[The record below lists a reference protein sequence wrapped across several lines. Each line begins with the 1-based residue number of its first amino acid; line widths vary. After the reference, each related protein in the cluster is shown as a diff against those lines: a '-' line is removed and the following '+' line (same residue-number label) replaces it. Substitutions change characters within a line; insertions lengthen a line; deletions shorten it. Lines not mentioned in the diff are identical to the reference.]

1 MVQLYNRKYKE
12 KEIYVVNKTALLK
25 ELADNGYNI
34 GFGAKKNFATYDIVN
49 KLPGIIS
56 LIGLLI
62 GVGQLAYPSY
72 NYSTGISTILIMA
85 SIIALTMGSYNS
97 EKERYQNVGVEMT
110 TLFNQLRVLYY
121 NVQNS
126 TEEEFTTEVEEMERI
141 KARFYE
147 ISISQQIFGA
157 DWYAH
162 YKFFSQHQ
170 IDWVNEQKQFK
181 FVKDKLPKSFLLFI
195 LCSILVTY
203 LWIKIFAS

>member
-1 MVQLYNRKYKE
+1 M
-12 KEIYVVNKTALLK
+12 NKTALLK

>member
-1 MVQLYNRKYKE
+1 M
-12 KEIYVVNKTALLK
+12 NKTALLK
-25 ELADNGYNI
+25 ELAENGYNI

-56 LIGLLI
+56 LVGLLI

-72 NYSTGISTILIMA
+72 KYSTGIPTLLIMA
-85 SIIALTMGSYNS
+85 SIIALTMSSYNS
-97 EKERYQNVGVEMT
+97 EKERYKNAGVEMT

-121 NVQNS
+121 KVQS
-126 TEEEFTTEVEEMERI
+126 SSEQEFTTEVEEMERI

-147 ISISQQIFGA
+147 ITISQQIFGA

-170 IDWVNEQKQFK
+170 IDWVNDQKQFK
-181 FVKDKLPKSFLLFI
+181 FFKDKLPKSLLIFI
-195 LCSILVTY
+195 ICSIAIIY
-203 LWIKIFAS
+203 LWIKIFVG

>member
-1 MVQLYNRKYKE
+1 M
-12 KEIYVVNKTALLK
+12 NKPALLK
-25 ELADNGYNI
+25 ELAQNGYNI

-56 LIGLLI
+56 LVGLLI

-72 NYSTGISTILIMA
+72 KYSTGIPTILIMA

-97 EKERYQNVGVEMT
+97 EKECYKNAGDEMT
-110 TLFNQLRVLYY
+110 TLFNRLRVLYY
-121 NVQNS
+121 SVQNS
-126 TEEEFTTEVEEMERI
+126 PEQDFTTEVAEMESI

-147 ISISQQIFGA
+147 ITISQQIFGA

-170 IDWVNEQKQFK
+170 IDWVNEQKKFK
-181 FVKDKLPKSFLLFI
+181 FFKDKVPKSFLLFI
-195 LCSILVTY
+195 VCSIVVTY
-203 LWIKIFAS
+203 LWIKIFVS